1 MALLTLND
9 GLYTGAPAKREI
21 TYSDGNTGAE
31 VRADVYVR
39 QYGIAQARKWMQG
52 GKDGDDYQLAQVIAD
67 NICDEDGTPLFAVED
82 VLRFKQDLIFSLLD
96 AIGEVNNPK
105 PTAT

>member
-9 GLYTGAPAKREI
+9 GLYTGKPVKREI
-21 TYSDGNTGAE
+21 IYTDGNTGETVAAE
-31 VRADVYVR
+31 VYVR

-52 GKDGDDYQLAQVIAD
+52 GKDDDGQLAAMIAD
-67 NICDEDGTPLFAVED
+67 NICDEDGAPLFAASD
-82 VLRFKQDLIFSLLD
+82 VLRFKQDLIFALLA

-105 PTAT
+105 PTNP

>member
-9 GLYTGAPAKREI
+9 GLYTGAPVKREI
-21 TYSDGNTGAE
+21 TYADGNTGAE

-52 GKDGDDYQLAQVIAD
+52 NKEGDDNLAAMIAD
-67 NICDEDGTPLFAVED
+67 NICDEDGTPLFAVDD
-82 VLRFKQDLIFSLLD
+82 VLRFKQDLIFALLA

-105 PTAT
+105 PISP